1 VGEQEIANL
10 NPKTLIFT
18 DSYDL
23 LVKYF
28 SKICGKY
35 IRDNCS
41 SFPSKSFI
49 LEKWKEFI
57 ISNNRTP
64 EDINKNSVICSC
76 HFKPESFIVHNRY
89 RILQKHAVPTIIIS
103 RVKCVSSKVIHFI
116 ENSLNT

>member
-1 VGEQEIANL
+1 MGEQEIANL
-10 NPKTLIFT
+10 NPKTSLST
-18 DSYDL
+18 GTYDL
-23 LVKYF
+23 LIF
-28 SKICGKY
+28 NKICGKY

-57 ISNNRTP
+57 ISNNRTL

-103 RVKCVSSKVIHFI
+103 RVKCVSSRVINVI
-116 ENSLNT
+116 ENT